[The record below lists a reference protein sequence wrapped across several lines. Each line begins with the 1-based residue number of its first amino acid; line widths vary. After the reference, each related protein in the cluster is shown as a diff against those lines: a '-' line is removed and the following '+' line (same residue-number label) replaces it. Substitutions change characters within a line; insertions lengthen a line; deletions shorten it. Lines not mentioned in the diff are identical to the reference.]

1 MTEGVDT
8 IDPNEPLLRVAD
20 LTVDFPTDDGVVHA
34 VRDLSFELKPR
45 EVLGVVGESGSGKSV
60 SSMAILGLLPKSARV
75 SGSIAYRGQELNGLS
90 YNEMRKFRGNSVSMI
105 FQDPMTSL
113 NPVFTVGAQ
122 LTEAYLE
129 HHKVSKKAA
138 WAKAVEALEQVGIPQ
153 PDRRAKQY
161 PHEFSGGMRQRVVIA
176 MAIINDPDVI
186 IADEPTTALDVT
198 VQAQILETLL
208 RIRDETN
215 TAIIMITHD
224 LGVVAGMVDKVQVMY
239 AGAVVEAGS
248 VDDVFDAPHMP
259 YTVGL
264 LGSNPDPSLVGQ
276 RLTPITG
283 APPSLVNL
291 PSGCTFSPRCPLVAP
306 VCHESEPPLI
316 EVGGTIPHL
325 TRCHRWNDL
334 VGYEDPKKLFARKEI
349 GAEEPIAALMIDN
362 PEVVVEEHLADS
374 IDHPKG
380 DQEKEAAS

>member
-1 MTEGVDT
+1 MTQIDT
-8 IDPNEPLLRVAD
+8 NEPLLRVSD
-20 LTVDFPTDDGVVHA
+20 LTVEFPTGDGVVHA
-34 VRDLSFELKPR
+34 VRDLSFDLAPG

-60 SSMAILGLLPKSARV
+60 SSMAILGLLPSTARI
-75 SGSIAYRGQELNGLS
+75 SGSIGYRGQELNGLS
-90 YNEMRKFRGNSVSMI
+90 YNEMRKYRGNSISMI

-113 NPVFTVGAQ
+113 NPVFTIGNQ
-122 LTEAYLE
+122 LAEAYLE

-138 WAKAVEALEQVGIPQ
+138 WAKAIEALEQVGIPQ

-208 RIRDETN
+208 RIRDETSA
-215 TAIIMITHD
+215 AIIMITHD

-239 AGAVVEAGS
+239 AGTVVEAGT
-248 VDDVFDAPHMP
+248 VDDVFDTPRMP

-264 LGSNPDPSLVGQ
+264 LGSNPDPSLIGQ
-276 RLTPITG
+276 RLTPIAGT
-283 APPSLVNL
+283 PPSLVNL
-291 PSGCTFSPRCPLVAP
+291 PAGCAFSPRCPLVAP
-306 VCHESEPPLI
+306 ECHESEPELS
-316 EVGGTIPHL
+316 EAGGAVSHL

-334 VGYEDPKKLFARKEI
+334 AGYDDPKTLFARKEI
-349 GAEEPIAALMIDN
+349 GAEEPLAALLIDN
-362 PEVVVEEHLADS
+362 PEVVVEEHLAGSADQT
-374 IDHPKG
+374 KA

>member
-8 IDPNEPLLRVAD
+8 IDPNEPLLRVSD

-198 VQAQILETLL
+198 VQAQILELIKEL
-208 RIRDETN
+208 RDELDS
-215 TAIIMITHD
+215 AVILITHD
-224 LGVVAGMVDKVQVMY
+224 LGVVAETCDQVVVMY
-239 AGAVVEAGS
+239 GGQAVEKGP
-248 VDDVFDAPHMP
+248 VDELFAQPEMP
-259 YTVGL
+259 YTWGL
-264 LGSNPDPSLVGQ
+264 LGSMPRMDRARQ
-276 RLTPITG
+276 ERLTPIPG
-283 APPSLVNL
+283 SPPSLINV
-291 PSGCTFSPRCPLVAP
+291 PTGCVFNPRCRFSDHVPGRRCFTEHPDLLP
-306 VCHESEPPLI
+306 TTGTTHEI
-316 EVGGTIPHL
+316 TRHEV
-325 TRCHRWNDL
+325 RCHIPPEERQQIL
-334 VGYEDPKKLFARKEI
+334 LTEI
-349 GAEEPIAALMIDN
+349 RPTL
-362 PEVVVEEHLADS
+362 
-374 IDHPKG
+374 
-380 DQEKEAAS
+380 